1 MDEASLACRHTL
13 MLVTPTKGIGPH
25 SCVAAIAKTRFMACS
40 PTFLWSEEFDG
51 VSRVVVVCRKAFRR
65 LFPRSGG
72 TRARATRRRRRNVR
86 TYKEKNFLRRVG
98 IKSRYERNASVD
110 TLIHFIPSH
119 RFRRR
124 REGDA
129 ARQRRVE

>member
-1 MDEASLACRHTL
+1 MCGGNRKT
-13 MLVTPTKGIGPH
+13 
-25 SCVAAIAKTRFMACS
+25 AIHGLFTHLFMERGVRRRLS
-40 PTFLWSEEFDG
+40 GGGGG
-51 VSRVVVVCRKAFRR
+51 VSESAAC

-129 ARQRRVE
+129 ARQRRGGRVE